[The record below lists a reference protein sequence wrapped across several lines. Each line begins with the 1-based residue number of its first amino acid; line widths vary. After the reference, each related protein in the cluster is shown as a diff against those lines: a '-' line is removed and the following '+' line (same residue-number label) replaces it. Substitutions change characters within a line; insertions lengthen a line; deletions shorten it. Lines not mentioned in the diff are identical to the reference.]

1 MANPSP
7 LFNLFIDENKWSML
21 LQGSWWPAMSSLAH
35 ACVHILL
42 SWFEIVLVAI
52 KLKKTNV
59 GRAGGQPHLITSGS
73 IVGRKI
79 TK

>member
-1 MANPSP
+1 M
-7 LFNLFIDENKWSML
+7 F
-21 LQGSWWPAMSSLAH
+21 LQGSWWPH
-35 ACVHILL
+35 ECVHILL
-42 SWFEIVLVAI
+42 SWFEIVLVAM

-73 IVGRKI
+73 VVGRKK